1 MASPG
6 MKSPVATAR
15 RRIGRYA
22 SVLLGVALLSC
33 GGWLAWSRWPAK
45 ADPSWVQAA
54 RRIVD
59 PETGGAYRL
68 ERVLVDSG
76 RDLIAATLIRPDTAA
91 RAPLLVTVTGSG
103 EGLLP
108 AEGPLQRR
116 QVGRGFAVLTLGK
129 PGVGASSGNWRN
141 ETFRDRAEGVRAALD
156 WATARPDL
164 DATHTV
170 LYGHSQGGYV
180 IPLLADD
187 ARVAA
192 LILAAGPAQ
201 PVREQI
207 ATERYETAVRA
218 GTPAPD
224 ARASARRLTRGL
236 DVALAGCD
244 LLAYHYLCHIYRYDP
259 APALGAIRKPVL
271 ALFGSNDPLVPP
283 GGNLERMRTLLAGSA
298 DARLPVLPAAN
309 HQLWESVTGLPDEY
323 RRLIGPEAQFAHARA
338 DDADHQR
345 LRRVGSNRVRF
356 AAGYFEQI
364 DAFIDRHVPPPD
376 AVSTQE

>member
-1 MASPG
+1 
-6 MKSPVATAR
+6 MKTQGVTLRVRLRRYVSATLC
-15 RRIGRYA
+15 
-22 SVLLGVALLSC
+22 VMLLAV
-33 GGWLAWSRWPAK
+33 GGWLAWSRWPATV
-45 ADPSWVQAA
+45 DPTWVQAA

-59 PETGGAYRL
+59 PESGGAYRL
-68 ERVLVDSG
+68 ERVFVDSG
-76 RDLIAATLIRPDTAA
+76 RDRIAATLIRPDSAA
-91 RAPLLVTVTGSG
+91 RAPLLVTVSGSG

-108 AEGPLQRR
+108 TEGPLQRR
-116 QVGRGFAVLTLGK
+116 LVWRGFAVLTLGK

-141 ETFRDRAEGVRAALD
+141 ETFRDRAAGVRAALD
-156 WATARPDL
+156 WAAARVDL

-207 ATERYETAVRA
+207 ATERYETAARE
-218 GTPAPD
+218 GSPAPD
-224 ARASARRLTRGL
+224 ARASAGWLTRGL
-236 DVALAGCD
+236 DIALAGCD
-244 LLAYHYLCHIYRYDP
+244 LVAYHYLCHIYRYDP

-283 GGNLERMRTLLAGSA
+283 AGNLDRMRVLLAGSS
-298 DARLPVLPAAN
+298 DARLPVLPSAN
-309 HQLWESVTGLPDEY
+309 HLLWESVSGLPAEY
-323 RRLIGPEAQFAHARA
+323 PSLIGGEAQFAYARA

-364 DAFIDRHVPPPD
+364 DAFIDRHVPASDAAWSPALAPD
-376 AVSTQE
+376 